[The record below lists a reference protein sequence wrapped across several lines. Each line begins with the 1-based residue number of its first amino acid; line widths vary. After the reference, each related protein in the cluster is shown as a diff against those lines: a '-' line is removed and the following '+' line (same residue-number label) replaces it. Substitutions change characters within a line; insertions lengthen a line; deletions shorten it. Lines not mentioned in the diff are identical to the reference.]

1 MKKIIIAGSALLVI
15 LAGCSK
21 SRTETQQAVNDEA
34 WVYDESLPVPVEFS
48 STGLNVETK
57 ALIEGESMEG
67 LDVGVFALRNNPV
80 QGENNTY
87 TYEPNWGPTINDG
100 ILLNNEKGKVTSGKI
115 VFEQTRY
122 YPMSGDDGYSF
133 FAYYPYS
140 ESAHYTNNGYQV
152 EYDIRDG
159 NDILWGEVHPGYVYQ
174 GPLYGF
180 NAAFIRRTKE
190 TINSGNGKYSKY
202 LPSIM
207 FYHKLAALKFI
218 AVNESG
224 SQTSNIK
231 VDALSLKDIPRSVIL
246 TVGGRVDGVSGE
258 LTPSNPGTVDLTLT
272 GDGIPTQ
279 DGKEIGTIMICP
291 MEPGAKEN
299 ILLDITLSV
308 SGGETVTLED
318 VPLDAS
324 SGFAEG
330 DRYTVKLKIKDATA
344 IEISA
349 TLDSWSDVGGE
360 IEVPVN

>member
-1 MKKIIIAGSALLVI
+1 M
-15 LAGCSK
+15 
-21 SRTETQQAVNDEA
+21 
-34 WVYDESLPVPVEFS
+34 
-48 STGLNVETK
+48 
-57 ALIEGESMEG
+57 
-67 LDVGVFALRNNPV
+67 
-80 QGENNTY
+80 
-87 TYEPNWGPTINDG
+87 
-100 ILLNNEKGKVTSGKI
+100 
-115 VFEQTRY
+115 
-122 YPMSGDDGYSF
+122 
-133 FAYYPYS
+133 
-140 ESAHYTNNGYQV
+140 

-159 NDILWGEVHPGYVYQ
+159 NDILWGEVHPGHVYQ

-190 TINSGNGKYSKY
+190 TINSGHEDTYSKY

-224 SQTSNIK
+224 SIT

-246 TVGGRVDGVSGE
+246 TVGGRAAGVSGE

-349 TLDSWSDVGGE
+349 TLDSWTDVGE
-360 IEVPVN
+360 IGVPVN